1 MMNRRIV
8 SCVAAAALAV
18 VTVAPAASGGRGAGP
33 PDATYQVKEMITGA
47 QLHGANGLAV
57 DTAGRLLVAS
67 VWGGEIVVVD
77 PRTGAIRDRLQD
89 GVDGADDVAIG
100 PDGSIYWTD
109 ILAGEVG
116 RRAPDGTVT
125 KQGVAPGMN
134 PIAFNEEGRLFVG
147 QAFFGTGL
155 FEVDPNLVAPPRV
168 VIAGS
173 GNLAEQ
179 LNGFD
184 FGPDGKLYAPQP
196 FLKTILRIDPESG
209 ASKVV
214 AAGLPDG
221 ATSVEFDARGK
232 LFASLFNGQV
242 ITVDTD
248 SGNVRNVVTIRG
260 AVLDNM
266 VFDAKGRLFVSDSD
280 AGAIYRVSKGGGVRT
295 LVKGGLILPGG
306 VAVMQRSDRSESL
319 YVADLW
325 SLAEFDARSGR
336 VIDVDNQSRAGGG
349 IVEPWTVAPDDGNVI
364 VTSWMSNA
372 VQIWD
377 PRANEEVHSYAFAA
391 PMNALRFQGDLVVAE
406 LGSGSVVRMAP
417 GGARTTIADSTTL
430 PPPGL
435 FVPIGLAA
443 TNAELWV
450 SDWATGLVWLVGE
463 GAPQMIASG
472 LAHPEGM
479 AVDRDGSLL
488 VVESGAGRLSRID
501 PVTGKVSTVA
511 EGLGMD
517 VAGPAGIP
525 PAYAIS
531 SVAVDS
537 HGTILVSGAGAERN
551 VIYRIRAV
559 PVR

>member
-1 MMNRRIV
+1 MMNRRIL

-18 VTVAPAASGGRGAGP
+18 VTVAPASAGGTGSGP
-33 PDATYQVKEMITGA
+33 PDVTYQVKEMIAGA
-47 QLHGANGLAV
+47 QIHGANGLAI

-77 PRTGAIRDRLQD
+77 PQTGAIRDRLQD

-116 RRAPDGTVT
+116 RRTPDGTVT
-125 KQGVAPGMN
+125 KQLVAPGMN
-134 PIAFNEEGRLFVG
+134 PIAFNEQGRLFVG
-147 QAFFGTGL
+147 QAFFGDGL
-155 FEVDPNLVAPPRV
+155 FEVDPNLVAPPKV
-168 VIAGS
+168 VIPDS
-173 GNLAEQ
+173 GTPPFAAQ

-184 FGPDGKLYAPQP
+184 FGPDGMLYAPQP
-196 FLKTILRIDPESG
+196 FLNDILRIDPETGTSEI
-209 ASKVV
+209 V

-221 ATSVEFDARGK
+221 ATSVEFDAQGT

-242 ITVDTD
+242 ISVDTD
-248 SGNVRNVVTIRG
+248 NGHVGNVVTIRG

-266 VFDAKGRLFVSDSD
+266 VFDTAGRLLVSDSD
-280 AGAIYRVSKGGGVRT
+280 SGAIYAVSQGRGVRT

-306 VAVMQRSDRSESL
+306 LAVMERSGRSESL

-336 VIDVDNQSRAGGG
+336 LIDVDNQSRAGGG

-377 PRANEEVHSYAFAA
+377 PRANAEVQKYDFILPQS
-391 PMNALRFQGDLVVAE
+391 ALRFQGDLVVAE
-406 LGSGSVVRMAP
+406 LGTASVVRMDAN
-417 GGARTTIADSTTL
+417 GTRTTMAN
-430 PPPGL
+430 GL
-435 FVPIGLAA
+435 AVPRGLAA
-443 TNAELWV
+443 TGSELWV
-450 SDWATGLVWLVGE
+450 SDWATGLVWLVAGN
-463 GAPQMIASG
+463 GAPRVIASG
-472 LAHPEGM
+472 LAQPEGM

-511 EGLGMD
+511 DGLAMD
-517 VAGPAGIP
+517 AAGPANIP
-525 PAYAIS
+525 PGYAFS

-537 HGTILVSGAGAERN
+537 YGTILVSGAGAEGN
-551 VIYRIRAV
+551 VIYRIRAI
-559 PVR
+559 PAR